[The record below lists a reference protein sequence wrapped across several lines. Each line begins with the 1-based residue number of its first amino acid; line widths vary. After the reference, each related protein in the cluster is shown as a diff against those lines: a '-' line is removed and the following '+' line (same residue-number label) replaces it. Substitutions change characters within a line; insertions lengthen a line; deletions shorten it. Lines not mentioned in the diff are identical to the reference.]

1 MLPALEYLLK
11 HLEDLRRIYK
21 DDVWIQIRI
30 DAAWDKLNKYYNKTD
45 DTMAYMAATVLN
57 PLYKWKYFEGVWTED
72 VLKQWLRQGKSRL
85 VYMDRIGLCET
96 SLSSISQ
103 KHVSYR
109 RAGRFGIQRLR
120 MMDRACAAEAFS
132 SIKSWQEYVR
142 NGGKIRVDIWGD
154 EAAGEE
160 DMGGETEAEVGSE
173 A

>member
-72 VLKQWLRQGKSRL
+72 VLKQWLRQGKQTFRAYWEANYAGFREIAACLHGQDRPLRDELELYLSETCLLQKSRAL
-85 VYMDRIGLCET
+85 WHST
-96 SLSSISQ
+96 P
-103 KHVSYR
+103 
-109 RAGRFGIQRLR
+109 
-120 MMDRACAAEAFS
+120 
-132 SIKSWQEYVR
+132 
-142 NGGKIRVDIWGD
+142 
-154 EAAGEE
+154 
-160 DMGGETEAEVGSE
+160 
-173 A
+173 